1 MNTKSRRAFSLIEL
15 MVVIAIIAILAALL
29 LPALSRAKIRGTQAY
44 CINNIKQLGLGMQ
57 MYLNDNNNVFAG
69 CASGIMYGPQKP
81 DWIYWRWPET
91 TFSDG
96 TTATLEDS
104 PLVADLG
111 TKGNTNMF
119 RCPAD
124 MDNTQ
129 RIALQNAGRPPYF
142 YSYAFTS
149 FDLDHGANLGMTS
162 MMSRDSK
169 TFYPFKFSQI
179 VSPAN
184 KIMTAE
190 GVTSMQTNE
199 APAPSFTNHVAGWT
213 PVLTSGRWE
222 PFQGNP
228 YHTPTTIDNYLTIR
242 HNGNGDVT
250 FADGHVQG
258 VPWEFGTLSNNAAP
272 TF

>member
-1 MNTKSRRAFSLIEL
+1 LIEL

-149 FDLDHGANLGMTS
+149 FDLDEGANLGMTS

-169 TFYPFKFSQI
+169 TFYPFKQSQ
-179 VSPAN
+179 VVAPAN

-190 GVTSMQTNE
+190 GVTSMLTNE
-199 APAPSFTNHVAGWT
+199 APAPSYTNHVAGWT
-213 PVLTSGRWE
+213 PCLTSGRWE
-222 PFQGNP
+222 PFQSAT

-242 HNGNGDVT
+242 HNGNGNVT

-258 VPWEFGTLSNNAAP
+258 VPWQFGTLSNNAAP
-272 TF
+272 AF